1 MGKSEDI
8 NLSNR
13 EEVTEVSGQQTSDA
27 AEMAA
32 QENKTRSEELH
43 EKIEQHHE
51 EMHEKAE
58 EVKAKVRTVK
68 EKVKDRVK
76 VSFIHSISAK
86 IALLVFVALIC
97 TNAFLIWSV
106 ASSTL
111 EHVSQTVQNYMVSES
126 KLARGLVNDG
136 MQQMGSENALAATYL
151 HNRIGDVGVTG
162 LKSSYT
168 YVVGSDGT
176 MLYHPTEDKIGKPV
190 ENQIIKDVV
199 AKLAEDPDQVEDKFV
214 SYEYKGEQKYAAYA
228 VVGQGQALV
237 IITAD
242 ESDVLGETNSIR
254 NDIIKFSLIIMVVVL
269 AAAIAVGRLIA
280 KPILK
285 VTNSIFKLSKLE
297 LTVDEETKRITKRK
311 DETGYM
317 ARAVES
323 LADGLNGVITEIR
336 TQSDNLYGTSEE
348 LASDANDTVNSVR
361 QVEIAVSEVA
371 EGASSQAQET
381 ADATSNVISMGG
393 MIEKANSDVE
403 RLSESSKAIGE
414 AVDEAT
420 EILDEL
426 LAINEKAVKSI
437 DMIYERTNTTN
448 KSVEDIKAAINI
460 ITSIAEETNLL
471 SLNASIEA
479 ARAGEQ
485 GRGFAVVA
493 SQIQKLAEQSNES
506 AKQIE
511 DITEKLIEDS
521 QQAVSGMQDV
531 REIMNKQST
540 NVKNTNSAFDKV
552 KDNIEVSIEGVKEI
566 TNLTGK
572 LDSTRTAVT
581 DTVQNLSAIA
591 EENAASSQE
600 CSASV
605 TEVCNIMERVTNDA
619 VRLKEISKVIDD
631 QLKEFIIREQ
641 E

>member
-8 NLSNR
+8 KLSNR
-13 EEVTEVSGQQTSDA
+13 EEVKEHSGQKTSDT

-32 QENKTRSEELH
+32 QENKTHSEELH
-43 EKIEQHHE
+43 EKIEQHYE

-58 EVKAKVRTVK
+58 EVKAKARTVK
-68 EKVKDRVK
+68 EKVKDRIK

-106 ASSTL
+106 ASSTTK
-111 EHVSQTVQNYMVSES
+111 HVSQIVQNYMISES

-190 ENQIIKDVV
+190 ENQVIKDVV
-199 AKLAEDPDQVEDKFV
+199 AKLAEDPGQVEDKFV

-237 IITAD
+237 IVTAD
-242 ESDVLGETNSIR
+242 ESDVLSETNSIR
-254 NDIIKFSLIIMVVVL
+254 NDIIKFSLIILVVILV
-269 AAAIAVGRLIA
+269 AAIAVGRLIA

-297 LTVDEETKRITKRK
+297 LTVDEETKRTAKRK

-317 ARAVES
+317 ARAVEN
-323 LADGLNGVITEIR
+323 LAESLNGVITEIR

-393 MIEKANSDVE
+393 MIEKANTDVE

-531 REIMNKQST
+531 REIMNKQSM

>member
-1 MGKSEDI
+1 MDKSEDI
-8 NLSNR
+8 NLNNG
-13 EEVTEVSGQQTSDA
+13 EEIA
-27 AEMAA
+27 AVNEQPDNVNEAEPETA
-32 QENKTRSEELH
+32 DRREELH
-43 EKIEQHHE
+43 ERIQQHHE
-51 EMHEKAE
+51 EMKEKAE
-58 EVKAKVRTVK
+58 EVKEKAEAVK
-68 EKVKDRVK
+68 AKVKDRIK
-76 VSFIHSISAK
+76 VSFIHSIAAK
-86 IALLVFVALIC
+86 IALLVFVALAC
-97 TNAFLIWSV
+97 TTVFLIWFVS
-106 ASSTL
+106 SSTS
-111 EHVSQTVQNYMVSES
+111 EHVSEMVQNYMVSES

-176 MLYHPTEDKIGKPV
+176 MLYHPVEDKIGQPV
-190 ENQIIKDVV
+190 ENQVIKDVV
-199 AKLAEDPDQVEDKFV
+199 AKLAEDPNSVEDAFV
-214 SYEYKGEQKYAAYA
+214 SYEYRDTQKYAAYA
-228 VVGQGQALV
+228 VVGQGQAVV
-237 IITAD
+237 IVTAD
-242 ESDVLGETNSIR
+242 ESDVLAETSSIR
-254 NDIIKFSLIIMVVVL
+254 TDTIKFSAIIFVLVL
-269 AAAIAVGRLIA
+269 AAAVFTGKLIA
-280 KPILK
+280 RPILK
-285 VTNSIFKLSKLE
+285 VTNSIFRLSKLE
-297 LTVDEETKRITKRK
+297 LSVDADTKRIAKRK

-317 ARAVES
+317 ARAVEG
-323 LADGLNGVITEIR
+323 LATSLNGVITEIR

-348 LASDANDTVNSVR
+348 LASDASDTVNSVR

-371 EGASSQAQET
+371 EGASSQAEET
-381 ADATSNVISMGG
+381 ADATSNVISMGD
-393 MIEKANSDVE
+393 MIEKTNVDVE

-420 EILDEL
+420 EILNEL
-426 LAINEKAVKSI
+426 LTINEKAVQSI

-521 QQAVSGMQDV
+521 QQAVNGMQDV
-531 REIMNKQST
+531 REIMNKQSA
-540 NVKNTNSAFDKV
+540 NVKNTNQAFDKV
-552 KDNIEVSIEGVKEI
+552 KDNIEVSIEGIKEI
-566 TNLTGK
+566 TNVTET

-631 QLKEFIIREQ
+631 QLKEFIIEG
-641 E
+641 

>member
-1 MGKSEDI
+1 MDKSEDI
-8 NLSNR
+8 NLNNG
-13 EEVTEVSGQQTSDA
+13 EETA
-27 AEMAA
+27 AVNEQPDNVNEAEPETA
-32 QENKTRSEELH
+32 DRREELH
-43 EKIEQHHE
+43 ERIQQHHE
-51 EMHEKAE
+51 EMKEKAE
-58 EVKAKVRTVK
+58 EVKEKAEAVK
-68 EKVKDRVK
+68 AKVKDRIK
-76 VSFIHSISAK
+76 VSFIHSIAAK
-86 IALLVFVALIC
+86 IALLVFVALAC
-97 TNAFLIWSV
+97 TTVFLIWFVS
-106 ASSTL
+106 SSTS
-111 EHVSQTVQNYMVSES
+111 EHVSEMVQNYMVSES

-176 MLYHPTEDKIGKPV
+176 MLYHPVEDKIGQPV
-190 ENQIIKDVV
+190 ENQVIKDVV
-199 AKLAEDPDQVEDKFV
+199 AKLAEDPNSVEDAFV
-214 SYEYKGEQKYAAYA
+214 SYEYRDTQKYAAYA
-228 VVGQGQALV
+228 VVGQGQAVV
-237 IITAD
+237 IVTAD
-242 ESDVLGETNSIR
+242 ESDVLAETSSIR
-254 NDIIKFSLIIMVVVL
+254 TDIIKFSAIIFVLVL
-269 AAAIAVGRLIA
+269 AAAVFTGKLIA
-280 KPILK
+280 RPILK
-285 VTNSIFKLSKLE
+285 VTNSIFRLSKLE
-297 LTVDEETKRITKRK
+297 LSVDADTKRIAKRK

-317 ARAVES
+317 ARAVEG
-323 LADGLNGVITEIR
+323 LATSLNGVITEIR

-348 LASDANDTVNSVR
+348 LASDASDTVNSVR

-371 EGASSQAQET
+371 EGASSQAEET
-381 ADATSNVISMGG
+381 ADATSNVISMGD
-393 MIEKANSDVE
+393 MIEKTNVDVE

-420 EILDEL
+420 EILNEL
-426 LAINEKAVKSI
+426 LTINEKAVQSI

-506 AKQIE
+506 AEQIE

-521 QQAVSGMQDV
+521 QQAVNGMQDV
-531 REIMNKQST
+531 REIMNKQSA
-540 NVKNTNSAFDKV
+540 NVKNTNQAFDKV
-552 KDNIEVSIEGVKEI
+552 KDNIEVSIEGIKEI
-566 TNLTGK
+566 TNVTET

-631 QLKEFIIREQ
+631 QLKEFIIEG
-641 E
+641 

>member
-27 AEMAA
+27 AEMTA
-32 QENKTRSEELH
+32 EESKTHSEELH

-51 EMHEKAE
+51 EMHEKVE
-58 EVKAKVRTVK
+58 EVKAKARTVK

-86 IALLVFVALIC
+86 IALLVFAALMC
-97 TNAFLIWSV
+97 TNVFLIWSV
-106 ASSTL
+106 ASSTS
-111 EHVSQTVQNYMVSES
+111 EHVSQMVQNYMVSES

-199 AKLAEDPDQVEDKFV
+199 AKLAEDPSQVEDTFV
-214 SYEYKGEQKYAAYA
+214 SYEYKGEQKYAAYS

-242 ESDVLGETNSIR
+242 EADVLGEVNSIR
-254 NDIIKFSLIIMVVVL
+254 NDIIKFSLIMLVVIL
-269 AAAIAVGRLIA
+269 AAAVVVGRFIA

-317 ARAVES
+317 ARAVET

-371 EGASSQAQET
+371 EGASSQAEET
-381 ADATSNVISMGG
+381 ADATSNVISMGD

-531 REIMNKQST
+531 REIMNKQSM

-552 KDNIEVSIEGVKEI
+552 KDNIGASIEGVKEI
-566 TNLTGK
+566 TGLTEK

>member
-106 ASSTL
+106 APSTS
-111 EHVSQTVQNYMVSES
+111 EHVSQMVQNYMVSES

>member
-1 MGKSEDI
+1 MDKSEDI

-13 EEVTEVSGQQTSDA
+13 EEVTEVNGQQTPDA
-27 AEMAA
+27 AGMAA
-32 QENKTRSEELH
+32 QENKTHSEELH

-58 EVKAKVRTVK
+58 EVKAKARKVK

-86 IALLVFVALIC
+86 IALLVFAALIC
-97 TNAFLIWSV
+97 TNSFFIWSIS
-106 ASSTL
+106 SSTT
-111 EHVSQTVQNYMVSES
+111 EHVSQIVQNYMVSES

-136 MQQMGSENALAATYL
+136 IQQMGSENALAATYL

-190 ENQIIKDVV
+190 ENQVIKDVV
-199 AKLAEDPDQVEDKFV
+199 TKLAEDPSQVEDTFV
-214 SYEYKGEQKYAAYA
+214 SYEYKGEQKYAAYS

-237 IITAD
+237 IVTAD
-242 ESDVLGETNSIR
+242 ESDVLGETHSIR
-254 NDIIKFSLIIMVVVL
+254 NDIIKFSFVMLVVVL
-269 AAAIAVGRLIA
+269 AAAIVVGRLIA

-297 LTVDEETKRITKRK
+297 LAVDEDTKSITKRK

-317 ARAVES
+317 ARAVEK

-371 EGASSQAQET
+371 EGASSQAEET
-381 ADATSNVISMGG
+381 ADATSNVISMGD

-403 RLSESSKAIGE
+403 RLSESSRLIGE

-420 EILDEL
+420 GILNEL

-531 REIMNKQST
+531 REIMNKQSM

-566 TNLTGK
+566 TGLTEK

-631 QLKEFIIREQ
+631 QIKEFIIREQ

>member
-1 MGKSEDI
+1 MDKSEDI

-13 EEVTEVSGQQTSDA
+13 EEVTEVNGQQTPDA
-27 AEMAA
+27 AGMAA
-32 QENKTRSEELH
+32 EENKTHSEELH

-58 EVKAKVRTVK
+58 EVKAKARKVK

-86 IALLVFVALIC
+86 IALLVLVAILY

-106 ASSTL
+106 ASSTSD
-111 EHVSQTVQNYMVSES
+111 HVSQMVQNYMVSES

-199 AKLAEDPDQVEDKFV
+199 AKLAEDPSQVEDTFV
-214 SYEYKGEQKYAAYA
+214 SYEYKGEQKYAAYS

-242 ESDVLGETNSIR
+242 ESDVLGETHSIR
-254 NDIIKFSLIIMVVVL
+254 NDIIKFSLAILAVVL
-269 AAAIAVGRLIA
+269 AAAIVVGRLIA

-297 LTVDEETKRITKRK
+297 LAVDEDTKRITKRK

-317 ARAVES
+317 ARAVEN

-371 EGASSQAQET
+371 EGASSQAEET
-381 ADATSNVISMGG
+381 ADATSNVISMGD

-403 RLSESSKAIGE
+403 RLSESSRAIGE

-420 EILDEL
+420 GILNEL

-531 REIMNKQST
+531 REIMNKQSM

-566 TNLTGK
+566 TGLTEK

-631 QLKEFIIREQ
+631 QIKEFIIREQ

>member
-32 QENKTRSEELH
+32 QENKTHSEELH

-58 EVKAKVRTVK
+58 EVKAKARTVK
-68 EKVKDRVK
+68 EKVKDRIK

-106 ASSTL
+106 APSTTK
-111 EHVSQTVQNYMVSES
+111 HVSQIVQNYMISES

-190 ENQIIKDVV
+190 ENQVIKDVV
-199 AKLAEDPDQVEDKFV
+199 AKLAEDPGQVEDTFV

-242 ESDVLGETNSIR
+242 ESDVLSETNSIR

-393 MIEKANSDVE
+393 MIEKANTDVE

>member
-1 MGKSEDI
+1 
-8 NLSNR
+8 
-13 EEVTEVSGQQTSDA
+13 
-27 AEMAA
+27 
-32 QENKTRSEELH
+32 
-43 EKIEQHHE
+43 
-51 EMHEKAE
+51 
-58 EVKAKVRTVK
+58 
-68 EKVKDRVK
+68 
-76 VSFIHSISAK
+76 
-86 IALLVFVALIC
+86 
-97 TNAFLIWSV
+97 
-106 ASSTL
+106 
-111 EHVSQTVQNYMVSES
+111 
-126 KLARGLVNDG
+126 
-136 MQQMGSENALAATYL
+136 
-151 HNRIGDVGVTG
+151 
-162 LKSSYT
+162 
-168 YVVGSDGT
+168 
-176 MLYHPTEDKIGKPV
+176 
-190 ENQIIKDVV
+190 
-199 AKLAEDPDQVEDKFV
+199 
-214 SYEYKGEQKYAAYA
+214 
-228 VVGQGQALV
+228 
-237 IITAD
+237 
-242 ESDVLGETNSIR
+242 
-254 NDIIKFSLIIMVVVL
+254 
-269 AAAIAVGRLIA
+269 
-280 KPILK
+280 
-285 VTNSIFKLSKLE
+285 
-297 LTVDEETKRITKRK
+297 
-311 DETGYM
+311 M

-393 MIEKANSDVE
+393 MIEKANTDVE

>member
-1 MGKSEDI
+1 
-8 NLSNR
+8 
-13 EEVTEVSGQQTSDA
+13 
-27 AEMAA
+27 
-32 QENKTRSEELH
+32 
-43 EKIEQHHE
+43 
-51 EMHEKAE
+51 
-58 EVKAKVRTVK
+58 
-68 EKVKDRVK
+68 
-76 VSFIHSISAK
+76 
-86 IALLVFVALIC
+86 
-97 TNAFLIWSV
+97 
-106 ASSTL
+106 
-111 EHVSQTVQNYMVSES
+111 
-126 KLARGLVNDG
+126 
-136 MQQMGSENALAATYL
+136 
-151 HNRIGDVGVTG
+151 
-162 LKSSYT
+162 
-168 YVVGSDGT
+168 
-176 MLYHPTEDKIGKPV
+176 
-190 ENQIIKDVV
+190 
-199 AKLAEDPDQVEDKFV
+199 
-214 SYEYKGEQKYAAYA
+214 
-228 VVGQGQALV
+228 
-237 IITAD
+237 
-242 ESDVLGETNSIR
+242 
-254 NDIIKFSLIIMVVVL
+254 
-269 AAAIAVGRLIA
+269 
-280 KPILK
+280 
-285 VTNSIFKLSKLE
+285 
-297 LTVDEETKRITKRK
+297 
-311 DETGYM
+311 
-317 ARAVES
+317 
-323 LADGLNGVITEIR
+323 
-336 TQSDNLYGTSEE
+336 
-348 LASDANDTVNSVR
+348 
-361 QVEIAVSEVA
+361 
-371 EGASSQAQET
+371 
-381 ADATSNVISMGG
+381 MGG
-393 MIEKANSDVE
+393 MIEKANTDVE

-414 AVDEAT
+414 AGDEAT

>member
-111 EHVSQTVQNYMVSES
+111 EHVSQVVQNYMVSES

>member
-32 QENKTRSEELH
+32 QENKTHSEELH

-51 EMHEKAE
+51 EMHEKVE
-58 EVKAKVRTVK
+58 EVKAKARTVK
-68 EKVKDRVK
+68 AKVKDRVK

-86 IALLVFVALIC
+86 IALLVFAALMC
-97 TNAFLIWSV
+97 TSAFLFWSV
-106 ASSTL
+106 AYSTS
-111 EHVSQTVQNYMVSES
+111 EHVSQIVQNYMVSES

-136 MQQMGSENALAATYL
+136 MQQMGSKNALAATYL

-176 MLYHPTEDKIGKPV
+176 MLYHPVEDKIGKPV

-199 AKLAEDPDQVEDKFV
+199 AKLAEDPGQVEDTFV

-254 NDIIKFSLIIMVVVL
+254 NDIIKFSLIILVFVL

-317 ARAVES
+317 ARAVEN
-323 LADGLNGVITEIR
+323 LADSLNGVITEIR

-531 REIMNKQST
+531 REIMNKQSM

-552 KDNIEVSIEGVKEI
+552 KDNIGVSIEGVKEI
-566 TNLTGK
+566 TGLTEK

-631 QLKEFIIREQ
+631 QLKEFIIREH

>member
-106 ASSTL
+106 ASSTS
-111 EHVSQTVQNYMVSES
+111 EHVSQMVQNYMVSES

-381 ADATSNVISMGG
+381 ADATSSVISMGG

-605 TEVCNIMERVTNDA
+605 TEVRNIMERVTNDA

>member
-1 MGKSEDI
+1 MDKSEDI

-13 EEVTEVSGQQTSDA
+13 EEVTEVNGQQTPDA
-27 AEMAA
+27 AGMAA
-32 QENKTRSEELH
+32 QENKTHSEELH

-58 EVKAKVRTVK
+58 EVKAKARKVK

-86 IALLVFVALIC
+86 IALLVFAALIC
-97 TNAFLIWSV
+97 TNSFFIWSIS
-106 ASSTL
+106 SSTT
-111 EHVSQTVQNYMVSES
+111 EHVSQIVQNYMVSES

-190 ENQIIKDVV
+190 ENQVIKDVV
-199 AKLAEDPDQVEDKFV
+199 TKLAEDPSQVEDTFV
-214 SYEYKGEQKYAAYA
+214 SYEYKGEQKYAAYS

-237 IITAD
+237 IVTAD
-242 ESDVLGETNSIR
+242 ESDVLGETHSIR
-254 NDIIKFSLIIMVVVL
+254 NDIIKFSFVMLVVVL
-269 AAAIAVGRLIA
+269 AAAIVVGRLIA

-297 LTVDEETKRITKRK
+297 LAVDEDTKSITKRK

-317 ARAVES
+317 ARAVEK

-371 EGASSQAQET
+371 EGASSQAEET
-381 ADATSNVISMGG
+381 ADATSNVISMGD

-403 RLSESSKAIGE
+403 RLSESSRLIGE

-420 EILDEL
+420 GILNEL

-531 REIMNKQST
+531 REIMNKQSM

-566 TNLTGK
+566 TGLTEK

-631 QLKEFIIREQ
+631 QIKEFIIREQ

>member
-1 MGKSEDI
+1 MDKSEDI

-13 EEVTEVSGQQTSDA
+13 EEVTEVNGQQTPDA
-27 AEMAA
+27 AATVAE
-32 QENKTRSEELH
+32 ENKTHSEELH

-58 EVKAKVRTVK
+58 EVKAKARKVK

-86 IALLVFVALIC
+86 IALLVFAALLC
-97 TNAFLIWSV
+97 TNSFFIWSIS
-106 ASSTL
+106 SSTT
-111 EHVSQTVQNYMVSES
+111 EHVSQIVQNYMVSES
-126 KLARGLVNDG
+126 KLARGLANDG
-136 MQQMGSENALAATYL
+136 IQQMGSENALAATYL

-190 ENQIIKDVV
+190 ENQVIKDVV
-199 AKLAEDPDQVEDKFV
+199 AKLAEDPSQVEDTFV
-214 SYEYKGEQKYAAYA
+214 SYEYKGEQKYAAYS

-237 IITAD
+237 IVTAD
-242 ESDVLGETNSIR
+242 ESDVLGETHSIR
-254 NDIIKFSLIIMVVVL
+254 NDIIKFSLVILVVVL
-269 AAAIAVGRLIA
+269 AAAIVVGRLIA

-297 LTVDEETKRITKRK
+297 LAVDEDTKSITKRK

-317 ARAVES
+317 ARAVEK

-371 EGASSQAQET
+371 EGASSQAEET
-381 ADATSNVISMGG
+381 ADATSNVISMGD

-403 RLSESSKAIGE
+403 RLSESSRAIGE

-420 EILDEL
+420 GILNEL

-531 REIMNKQST
+531 REIMNKQSM

-566 TNLTGK
+566 TGLTEK

-631 QLKEFIIREQ
+631 QIKEFIIREQ

>member
-1 MGKSEDI
+1 MDKSEDI

-13 EEVTEVSGQQTSDA
+13 EEVTEVSGQQTPDA
-27 AEMAA
+27 AGMAA

-58 EVKAKVRTVK
+58 EVKEKARTVK

-86 IALLVFVALIC
+86 IALLVFVALIF

-106 ASSTL
+106 ASSTS
-111 EHVSQTVQNYMVSES
+111 EHVSQMVQNYMVSES

-176 MLYHPTEDKIGKPV
+176 MLYHPVEDKIGKPV

-199 AKLAEDPDQVEDKFV
+199 AKLAEDPSQVEDTFV
-214 SYEYKGEQKYAAYA
+214 SYEYKGEQKYAAYS

-242 ESDVLGETNSIR
+242 EADVLSETNSIR
-254 NDIIKFSLIIMVVVL
+254 NDIIKFSLMILVFVL
-269 AAAIAVGRLIA
+269 AAAIVVGRLIA

-297 LTVDEETKRITKRK
+297 LAVDEDTKRITKRK

-317 ARAVES
+317 ARAVEN

-371 EGASSQAQET
+371 EGASSQAEET

-531 REIMNKQST
+531 REIMNKQSM

-552 KDNIEVSIEGVKEI
+552 KDNIGASIEGVKEI
-566 TNLTGK
+566 TNLTEK

>member
-111 EHVSQTVQNYMVSES
+111 EHVSQMVQNYMVSES

-414 AVDEAT
+414 AADEAT

>member
-1 MGKSEDI
+1 MDKSEDI

-13 EEVTEVSGQQTSDA
+13 EEVTEVSGQQTPDA
-27 AEMAA
+27 AGMAA

-58 EVKAKVRTVK
+58 EVKEKARTVK

-86 IALLVFVALIC
+86 IALLVFVALIF

-106 ASSTL
+106 ASSTS
-111 EHVSQTVQNYMVSES
+111 EHVSQMVQNYMVSES

-176 MLYHPTEDKIGKPV
+176 MLYHPVEDKIGKPV

-199 AKLAEDPDQVEDKFV
+199 AKLAEDPSQVEDTFV
-214 SYEYKGEQKYAAYA
+214 SYEYKGEQKYAAYS

-242 ESDVLGETNSIR
+242 EADVLSETNSIR
-254 NDIIKFSLIIMVVVL
+254 NDIIKFSLMILVFVL
-269 AAAIAVGRLIA
+269 AAAIVVGRLIA

-297 LTVDEETKRITKRK
+297 LAVDEDTKRITKRK

-317 ARAVES
+317 ARAVEN

-371 EGASSQAQET
+371 EGASSQAEET

-531 REIMNKQST
+531 REIMNKQSM

-552 KDNIEVSIEGVKEI
+552 KDNIGVSIEGVKEI
-566 TNLTGK
+566 TNLTEK

>member
-86 IALLVFVALIC
+86 IALLVFVVLIC

-106 ASSTL
+106 ASFTS
-111 EHVSQTVQNYMVSES
+111 EHVSQMVQNYMVSES

>member
-106 ASSTL
+106 AHSTS
-111 EHVSQTVQNYMVSES
+111 EHVSQMVQNYMVSES

-242 ESDVLGETNSIR
+242 ESDVFGETNSIR

>member
-106 ASSTL
+106 ASFTS
-111 EHVSQTVQNYMVSES
+111 EHVSQMVQNYMVSES

-199 AKLAEDPDQVEDKFV
+199 AKLAEDPGQVEDTFV

-403 RLSESSKAIGE
+403 RLSESSRAIGE

>member
-1 MGKSEDI
+1 
-8 NLSNR
+8 
-13 EEVTEVSGQQTSDA
+13 
-27 AEMAA
+27 
-32 QENKTRSEELH
+32 
-43 EKIEQHHE
+43 
-51 EMHEKAE
+51 
-58 EVKAKVRTVK
+58 
-68 EKVKDRVK
+68 
-76 VSFIHSISAK
+76 
-86 IALLVFVALIC
+86 
-97 TNAFLIWSV
+97 
-106 ASSTL
+106 
-111 EHVSQTVQNYMVSES
+111 
-126 KLARGLVNDG
+126 
-136 MQQMGSENALAATYL
+136 
-151 HNRIGDVGVTG
+151 
-162 LKSSYT
+162 
-168 YVVGSDGT
+168 
-176 MLYHPTEDKIGKPV
+176 
-190 ENQIIKDVV
+190 
-199 AKLAEDPDQVEDKFV
+199 
-214 SYEYKGEQKYAAYA
+214 
-228 VVGQGQALV
+228 
-237 IITAD
+237 
-242 ESDVLGETNSIR
+242 
-254 NDIIKFSLIIMVVVL
+254 
-269 AAAIAVGRLIA
+269 
-280 KPILK
+280 
-285 VTNSIFKLSKLE
+285 
-297 LTVDEETKRITKRK
+297 
-311 DETGYM
+311 M
-317 ARAVES
+317 ARAVEN

-336 TQSDNLYGTSEE
+336 TQSDNLYGTSEG

-531 REIMNKQST
+531 REIMNKQSM

-552 KDNIEVSIEGVKEI
+552 KDNIGVSIEGVKEI
-566 TNLTGK
+566 TGLTEK

>member
-13 EEVTEVSGQQTSDA
+13 EEVTEVSGQQTSDDA
-27 AEMAA
+27 GIAA
-32 QENKTRSEELH
+32 QENKTHSEELH

-51 EMHEKAE
+51 EMHEKVE
-58 EVKAKVRTVK
+58 EVKAKARTVK

-86 IALLVFVALIC
+86 IALLVFAALIC

-106 ASSTL
+106 ASSTTK
-111 EHVSQTVQNYMVSES
+111 HVSQIVQNYMISES

-190 ENQIIKDVV
+190 ENQVIKDVV
-199 AKLAEDPDQVEDKFV
+199 AKLAEDPGQVEDKFV

-237 IITAD
+237 IVTAD
-242 ESDVLGETNSIR
+242 ESDVLSETNSIR
-254 NDIIKFSLIIMVVVL
+254 NDIIKFSLIILVVVL
-269 AAAIAVGRLIA
+269 AVAIFVGRLIA

-297 LTVDEETKRITKRK
+297 LTVDEETKCIAKRK

-317 ARAVES
+317 ARAVEN

-403 RLSESSKAIGE
+403 RLSESSRAIGE

>member
-106 ASSTL
+106 ASSAS
-111 EHVSQTVQNYMVSES
+111 EHISQMVQNYMVSES

>member
-106 ASSTL
+106 ASSTS
-111 EHVSQTVQNYMVSES
+111 EHVSQMVQNYMVSES

-426 LAINEKAVKSI
+426 LAIN
-437 DMIYERTNTTN
+437 D

>member
-13 EEVTEVSGQQTSDA
+13 EEETEVSGQQTSDA
-27 AEMAA
+27 AEMAV
-32 QENKTRSEELH
+32 QENKTHSEELH

-51 EMHEKAE
+51 EMHEKVE
-58 EVKAKVRTVK
+58 EVKAKARTVK

-86 IALLVFVALIC
+86 IALLVFAALIC

-106 ASSTL
+106 ASSTS
-111 EHVSQTVQNYMVSES
+111 EHVSQIVQNYMISES

-136 MQQMGSENALAATYL
+136 MQQMGSKNALAATYL

-190 ENQIIKDVV
+190 ENQVIKDVV
-199 AKLAEDPDQVEDKFV
+199 AKLAEDPGQVEDTFV

-242 ESDVLGETNSIR
+242 ESDVLSETNSIR

-317 ARAVES
+317 ARAES

-393 MIEKANSDVE
+393 MIEKANTDVE

>member
-1 MGKSEDI
+1 M
-8 NLSNR
+8 
-13 EEVTEVSGQQTSDA
+13 
-27 AEMAA
+27 
-32 QENKTRSEELH
+32 
-43 EKIEQHHE
+43 
-51 EMHEKAE
+51 
-58 EVKAKVRTVK
+58 
-68 EKVKDRVK
+68 
-76 VSFIHSISAK
+76 
-86 IALLVFVALIC
+86 
-97 TNAFLIWSV
+97 
-106 ASSTL
+106 
-111 EHVSQTVQNYMVSES
+111 
-126 KLARGLVNDG
+126 
-136 MQQMGSENALAATYL
+136 
-151 HNRIGDVGVTG
+151 
-162 LKSSYT
+162 
-168 YVVGSDGT
+168 
-176 MLYHPTEDKIGKPV
+176 
-190 ENQIIKDVV
+190 
-199 AKLAEDPDQVEDKFV
+199 
-214 SYEYKGEQKYAAYA
+214 
-228 VVGQGQALV
+228 V

-420 EILDEL
+420 EI